1 MSDPVA
7 DELVYLLARHEK
19 KARQRRLLDALDEV
33 CPRWERI
40 AQDARTLS
48 WLKEPHPETRAT
60 WGDALIGMSGE
71 FDGANLAVLFHV
83 AADVLAGHRPRRGTP
98 LAHGRYVAG
107 QLLARHYEVID
118 VLGAGGFGEVL
129 LVYSHEAGMREFH
142 AMKVLRP
149 GGDVD
154 TATLARFAKEA
165 YLLMGLRPHPCLCP
179 TQIVERL
186 PDGALALFSEFVPPD
201 ARGHVTLADM
211 LRAGELTPERQS
223 RIIFECCAG
232 LQTAYLDGV
241 RAHRDLKPA
250 NILLGVR
257 AHAKV
262 ADFGLAALEGGA
274 EVVPGRTRA
283 APLGLMQTQQ
293 GQSFGTPP
301 YMAPEQFLDATACD
315 ERSDVYGLGV
325 VLFEMAS
332 RGRLPFMASPGASW
346 AMWAQ
351 LHARAPVPMLDHPL
365 FPVIRQCMAK
375 DPAARFQTVV
385 DLSNALSTLRA
396 TRGWMPV
403 KIEEPDEYSIGAFR
417 SRMNRAIGFMR
428 LGQQRRALPMFQE
441 CADRFD
447 LAAGEA
453 YAYMVLC
460 HKELNEYDEAI
471 ACGLTIPVAQRTA
484 DTEVILGYCHAKAG
498 RWADAVPHYRRAAEL
513 GPATAIAWENLG
525 RGHFALGHRRDAL
538 TALQRCTSLPDAG
551 VEAWILRAEIEAAL
565 QAFPAAREALRRAR
579 ALADAAPP
587 ALRHRLA
594 EVEDLVLHA
603 QHLQQARKLLG
614 AGFNDR
620 VLREICAAAREAVKQ
635 PGADRHAQVQAL
647 RQRCPAVMYSQA
659 EGLLALYS
667 TTQGHHPLN
676 G

>member
-7 DELVYLLARHEK
+7 DELAYLLGRPER
-19 KARQRRLLDALDEV
+19 KARQRRVLDALDEV
-33 CPRWERI
+33 CPRWGQI
-40 AQDARTLS
+40 ASDARMLS
-48 WLKEPHPETRAT
+48 WLKEPHPETGVT
-60 WGDALIGMSGE
+60 WGEALICLSEE
-71 FDGANLAVLFHV
+71 FDGANLAALFHL
-83 AADVLAGHRPRRGTP
+83 AEGMLAGHRPRRGTP
-98 LAHGRYVAG
+98 LTRGRYLAG

-149 GGDVD
+149 GIDVD
-154 TATLARFAKEA
+154 AATLARFAKEA

-179 TQIVERL
+179 TLIVERL
-186 PDGALALFSEFVPPD
+186 PDGAIALFSEFVPPD
-201 ARGHVTLADM
+201 ARGHVTLADA

-223 RIIFECCAG
+223 RIIIECCAG
-232 LQTAYLDGV
+232 LQAAYRDGV

-257 AHAKV
+257 ARAKV

-283 APLGLMQTQQ
+283 APLGLLQTQQ

-332 RGRLPFMASPGASW
+332 RGRLPFMAPPGASW
-346 AMWAQ
+346 AAWAQ
-351 LHARAPVPMLDHPL
+351 LHARAVVPVLEHPL
-365 FPVIRQCMAK
+365 FPLILQCLAK
-375 DPAARFQTVV
+375 EPEARFQTVGE
-385 DLSNALSTLRA
+385 LSRAVSELRA

-403 KIEEPDEYSIGAFR
+403 QIEEPDEYSIGAFR

-447 LAAGEA
+447 LASGEA
-453 YAYMVLC
+453 HAYMVLC
-460 HKELNEYDEAI
+460 HKELHEYEEAL
-471 ACGLTIPVAQRTA
+471 ACGLTIPVGQRSA
-484 DTEVILGYCHAKAG
+484 DTEVILGYCSAKAG
-498 RWADAVPHYRRAAEL
+498 RWADAVPHYERAAEL
-513 GPATAIAWENLG
+513 EPATANAWENLG
-525 RGHFALGHRRDAL
+525 RGYFVLGRRQEALA
-538 TALQRCTSLPDAG
+538 ALQRCTNLPDAG
-551 VEAWILRAEIEAAL
+551 IEAWLLRAEIEAAL
-565 QAFPAAREALRRAR
+565 HAYPAALEALRRAR
-579 ALADAAPP
+579 ALADRAPP
-587 ALRHRLA
+587 AHRDRLA
-594 EVEDLVLHA
+594 EVEDFVLLT
-603 QHLQQARKLLG
+603 QHQEQARKLLG

-620 VLREICAAAREAVKQ
+620 VLREICAAARDAVKRSD
-635 PGADRHAQVQAL
+635 ADRQAQVQEL
-647 RQRCPAVMYSQA
+647 RQRYPAVMYSQA
-659 EGLLALYS
+659 EVLLSLFS
-667 TTQGHHPLN
+667 KSQSHGPLR
-676 G
+676 